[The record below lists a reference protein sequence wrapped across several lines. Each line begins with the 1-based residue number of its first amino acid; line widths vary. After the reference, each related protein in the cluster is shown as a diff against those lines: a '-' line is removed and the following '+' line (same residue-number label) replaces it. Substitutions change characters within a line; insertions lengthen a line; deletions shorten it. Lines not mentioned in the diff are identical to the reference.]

1 MDGGL
6 GGITV
11 VDESLTDEEIDIE
24 ALECMFATGT
34 VICIGPLTAISGV
47 QTEFRMEPLEP
58 ATPDLMASLVSDSAE
73 GEDPNPELED

>member
-47 QTEFRMEPLEP
+47 
-58 ATPDLMASLVSDSAE
+58 
-73 GEDPNPELED
+73 

>member
-1 MDGGL
+1 MISQKEFAKSKRSKIHLRHCTIFMDGGL

-47 QTEFRMEPLEP
+47 
-58 ATPDLMASLVSDSAE
+58 
-73 GEDPNPELED
+73 